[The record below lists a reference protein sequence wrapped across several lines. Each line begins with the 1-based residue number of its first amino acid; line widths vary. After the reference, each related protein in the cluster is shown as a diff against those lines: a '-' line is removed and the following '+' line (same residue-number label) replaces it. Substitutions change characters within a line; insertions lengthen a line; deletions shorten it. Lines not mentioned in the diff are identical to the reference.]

1 MFDLVGK
8 AAIVTGGGS
17 GIGAAIAQRFRTAGA
32 HVLIADISPEAE
44 ARAAEWGC
52 AFLRTNVDEP
62 AGVEALCKEAVNRFG
77 KLDIMINN
85 AGIASGHL
93 LADADAARSE
103 RFWRVH
109 ILGVQMGIKEAAARM
124 TAGGTIVNISSIK
137 NGKASGRARVWHLG

>member
-44 ARAAEWGC
+44 SRAAEWGC

-62 AGVEALCKEAVNRFG
+62 AGVEALCTEAVNRFG

-85 AGIASGHL
+85 AGLASSHL
-93 LADADAARSE
+93 LSNADADRSD
-103 RFWRVH
+103 RFWRDPK
-109 ILGVQMGIKEAAARM
+109 LGVQLGFKEATVRM
-124 TAGGTIVNISSIK
+124 T
-137 NGKASGRARVWHLG
+137 

>member
-1 MFDLVGK
+1 M
-8 AAIVTGGGS
+8 
-17 GIGAAIAQRFRTAGA
+17 
-32 HVLIADISPEAE
+32 IADIRPEAE
-44 ARAAEWGC
+44 ARAAEWGR
-52 AFLRTNVDEP
+52 ALLRTNVDET

-124 TAGGTIVNISSIK
+124 TAGGTIVNISSITAMRGFVPWGEYAPQ
-137 NGKASGRARVWHLG
+137 NTGNILVTHTQ

>member
-1 MFDLVGK
+1 MG
-8 AAIVTGGGS
+8 
-17 GIGAAIAQRFRTAGA
+17 
-32 HVLIADISPEAE
+32 
-44 ARAAEWGC
+44 
-52 AFLRTNVDEP
+52 LRLPSHNVDEP

-124 TAGGTIVNISSIK
+124 TAGGTIVNIRSEEHTSELQSLMRISYAVFCLK
-137 NGKASGRARVWHLG
+137 KHNKSNQPTNTH